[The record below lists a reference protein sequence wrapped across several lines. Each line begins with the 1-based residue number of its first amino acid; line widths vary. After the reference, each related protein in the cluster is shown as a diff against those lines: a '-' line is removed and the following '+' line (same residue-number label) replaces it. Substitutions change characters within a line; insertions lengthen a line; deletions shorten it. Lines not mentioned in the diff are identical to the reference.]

1 MCECS
6 LLRTLLEEQLA
17 LHIAERPQRQA
28 AGGGGASGGGGGASG
43 GGGGASGATLGVSSL
58 PEAVEVARLFVWSSG
73 SGNKA
78 GVLHWS
84 AACGAQPQRPPTAA
98 ELALPL
104 CPICAGAAP
113 AAIPQPNPCPT
124 SNPDL
129 TLPPTLPL
137 TPTPNP
143 QPQPQ
148 PNPNP
153 DPHPLPKARL
163 AGGLERGWQA
173 LPMG

>member
-1 MCECS
+1 M
-6 LLRTLLEEQLA
+6 
-17 LHIAERPQRQA
+17 
-28 AGGGGASGGGGGASG
+28 
-43 GGGGASGATLGVSSL
+43 
-58 PEAVEVARLFVWSSG
+58 ARLFVWSSG

-104 CPICAGAAP
+104 CPICAGAGP

-124 SNPDL
+124 SDPDL

-137 TPTPNP
+137 TLTPTVNP
-143 QPQPQ
+143 QP
-148 PNPNP
+148 
-153 DPHPLPKARL
+153 
-163 AGGLERGWQA
+163 
-173 LPMG
+173 